1 MVVKDSVVILSQI
14 NKCKFFVFAVKVMM
28 KEKRLKSG
36 NGTHSLFN
44 HTFLQ
49 RLIFN
54 IKNVNYLMSVADV
67 SLPCHH
73 LDVVNNNTM

>member
-1 MVVKDSVVILSQI
+1 LPI
-14 NKCKFFVFAVKVMM
+14 NRINVY
-28 KEKRLKSG
+28 
-36 NGTHSLFN
+36 
-44 HTFLQ
+44 LQ

-73 LDVVNNNTM
+73 LDVVNNSTM

>member
-1 MVVKDSVVILSQI
+1 LSQSVILKTHISGVYPFYVYSVFLPI
-14 NKCKFFVFAVKVMM
+14 NRINVY
-28 KEKRLKSG
+28 
-36 NGTHSLFN
+36 
-44 HTFLQ
+44 LQ

-73 LDVVNNNTM
+73 LDVVNNSTM